1 MFPTNKKA
9 RSAMCA
15 AAGPVLVSSVQ
26 LSLFQTLM
34 HTAALRGTRFSEAR
48 FVFMDLIMSTK
59 RMVFDADDNTG
70 TPYLFL

>member
-1 MFPTNKKA
+1 
-9 RSAMCA
+9 
-15 AAGPVLVSSVQ
+15 
-26 LSLFQTLM
+26 M

-59 RMVFDADDNTG
+59 RMVLRPMITRLAGADRRAWLQPRRNQFGAPKG